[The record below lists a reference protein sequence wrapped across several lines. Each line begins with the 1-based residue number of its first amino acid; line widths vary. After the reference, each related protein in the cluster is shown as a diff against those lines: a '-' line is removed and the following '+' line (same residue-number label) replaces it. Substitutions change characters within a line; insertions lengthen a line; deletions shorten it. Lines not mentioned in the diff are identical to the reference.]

1 MFDSH
6 LSAREIIRL
15 LELQPHPEG
24 GHFRET
30 FRDPETDAN
39 GRSVGTAI
47 YYLLEAGEV
56 SEWHRCDASEFWHY
70 YAGAPM
76 VITISPNG
84 HDAAAHHLGPNL
96 LTGQRPQIL
105 VPKNHWQS
113 ATSLG
118 AWTLVGCTVSPGFE
132 FAGFE
137 MAPKD
142 WRPTPRKSGA

>member
-1 MFDSH
+1 MFDSS

-30 FRDPETDAN
+30 FRDAETDAN

-56 SEWHRCDASEFWHY
+56 SEWHRCDASEIWHY

-96 LTGQRPQIL
+96 ATGQRPQII

-132 FAGFE
+132 FSGFE

-142 WRPTPRKSGA
+142 WRPTPRKGGA